1 MDEKWFV
8 CARRHDPSAG
18 LKREK
23 RFGERLIGKRR
34 ALEASKKTY
43 RGWRSG
49 RICVCSK
56 VMILLF
62 APPITAPGST
72 ALCTGS
78 SGTRGSRTAR
88 RVGHVAQITGWGRR
102 AAAAAAFLEG

>member
-1 MDEKWFV
+1 
-8 CARRHDPSAG
+8 
-18 LKREK
+18 
-23 RFGERLIGKRR
+23 
-34 ALEASKKTY
+34 
-43 RGWRSG
+43 
-49 RICVCSK
+49 
-56 VMILLF
+56 MILLF